1 MALKRREERE
11 YAFTMLFE
19 ALFHKGE
26 SRQAVYESI
35 LENTDDPRIGKSEYI
50 RRIFF
55 GVAEKEEELLAQIR
69 ANAKSWKP
77 ERISKVSLSLL
88 LLAIYEMLFVEEI
101 PVKIAVNEAV
111 ELCKKYDD
119 DKAPAFLNGVLRGVY
134 RSMEQK
140 DGEQ

>member
-19 ALFHKGE
+19 ASFHKE
-26 SRQAVYESI
+26 DSREVIYESI
-35 LENTDDPRIGKSEYI
+35 LENTDDERIRESEYI

-55 GVAEKEEELLAQIR
+55 GVGEKEAELTERIR
-69 ANAKSWKP
+69 ASAKSWKP
-77 ERISKVSLSLL
+77 ERISRVSLALL
-88 LLAIYEMLFVEEI
+88 MLAVYEMLFVEEV
-101 PVKIAVNEAV
+101 PVKIAINEAV

-134 RSMEQK
+134 RTMDPEG
-140 DGEQ
+140 GEQ